1 MNKDQIITSFGTVL
15 EMLQDRGI
23 DTKGVTKQN
32 LADVLSADPYKQIV
46 EVVIG
51 KIKVIWYTPQKLKTA
66 DVKEVFEDD
75 IKNNNVHDLYIL
87 IINESPTTNNMKSL
101 QNLDIKMEIHLVK
114 RLQFNITKHSLVPK
128 HEIIRDK
135 AEVDTLVTQY
145 KLKNKYQLPIMLKSD
160 PIARYYGLKPGDVVR
175 VTRVSESAG
184 QYIAYR
190 CCL

>member
-46 EVVIG
+46 EVVVG
-51 KIKVIWYTPQKLKTA
+51 KIKVIWYTPQKIKTA
-66 DVKEVFEDD
+66 DVKEILEDD
-75 IKNNNVHDLYIL
+75 IKNNNIHDLYIL
-87 IINESPTTNNMKSL
+87 IMNESPTTNNMKSL

-114 RLQFNITKHSLVPK
+114 RLLFNITQHSLVPK
-128 HEIIRDK
+128 HEVIRDK
-135 AEVDTLVTQY
+135 ADVDALVSQY
-145 KLKNKYQLPIMLKSD
+145 NLKNKYQLPIILKSD

-175 VTRVSESAG
+175 ITRVSESAG
-184 QYIAYR
+184 KYTAYR
-190 CCL
+190 CCM